1 MKHKKQMKLSNK
13 LFLIGLGLLFSVAVG
28 TTVATSSYI
37 SNLSYFDNI
46 FTFRNYEVV
55 LQNIVTDSEATAVVN
70 GKYIN
75 ADTIVENLGDMPV
88 LVRISYVNSDKV
100 AIGEY
105 EQYVDTVVVKR
116 NTDGQIIDSD
126 GKVVELL
133 DLTETI
139 TDSIE
144 NTESEWKAQVANS
157 SDFERGG
164 DGCYYYKG
172 ILNPGE
178 SIQHLD
184 SVTLVSTCDSSAK
197 EQTFYKTGDY
207 DTTDWKSGSVPS
219 GSTETGRKSVVTFG
233 SADPLKLHLAV
244 VIETIQA
251 TDTNFNAIVL
261 PENVTASTMK
271 GYWDAL
277 STTT

>member
-100 AIGEY
+100 AIGE
-105 EQYVDTVVVKR
+105 YVDTVVVKR

-219 GSTETGRKSVVTFG
+219 GTTESGRKSVVTFG
-233 SADPLKLHLAV
+233 NSDPLKLHLAV

>member
-219 GSTETGRKSVVTFG
+219 GTTESGRKSVVTFG

>member
-105 EQYVDTVVVKR
+105 DVDTVVVKR

>member
-1 MKHKKQMKLSNK
+1 MKLSNK

>member
-105 EQYVDTVVVKR
+105 EQYFDTVVVKR